1 MALPVPHCQTVPET
15 QLVEPGYW
23 EWYLNLLQFV
33 KQKFV
38 KGFWLHRLVICF
50 HWICMI
56 SPFNLIFLVQR
67 QIQTIRHDA
76 KS

>member
-38 KGFWLHRLVICF
+38 KGFWVHRLVSCF

-56 SPFNLIFLVQR
+56 SPFKPDIFGPAA
-67 QIQTIRHDA
+67 D
-76 KS
+76 SDYPP